1 MATNFYFSQGSKS
14 EQQVYESIVIE
25 SIKMNGQDVY
35 YLPRDLVNV
44 DTIWQDDPT
53 SSFNSS
59 HKVEM
64 YIENVEGFEGEGDI
78 FTKFGVEIR
87 DQATFVVSRT
97 RWTAQVKKYD
107 SEITAIRPLEGDLI
121 YLPLSKSFFQIMRV
135 EHESPF
141 YQLRNVPTYRLFCEL
156 FEYTGE
162 KIDTGIT
169 EIDNIEAAAGYE
181 LALTLQDSSD
191 IGFVKGNDI
200 TQTFTDSNSISY
212 TLMAEILSYNDS
224 SNILKVGHLRSSDGK
239 YHTFTTGNITSNDST
254 GTAAGLLTRT
264 ITAVSEDLP
273 VVTAQNTDFDTVA
286 TDFLDFTEDNP
297 FGDPADQ

>member
-1 MATNFYFSQGSKS
+1 MATNFYFSQGVKS
-14 EQQVYESIVIE
+14 EQQLYESIVIE
-25 SIKMNGQDVY
+25 SIKMYGQDVY

-44 DTIWQDDPT
+44 DTIFRDDPT

-59 HKVEM
+59 HKIEM
-64 YIENVEGFEGEGDI
+64 YIENTDGFDGEGDI

-162 KIDTGIT
+162 DIDTGVVQ
-169 EIDNIEAAAGYE
+169 IDNVEKTGYE
-181 LALTLQDSSD
+181 VALTLKDSSAV
-191 IGFVKGNDI
+191 GFVIGNQI
-200 TQTFTDSNSISY
+200 TQTFSDSHGSSQ
-212 TLMAEILSYNDS
+212 TLTAEITDYADS
-224 SNILKVGHLRSSDGK
+224 TNILKVAHLSASDGL
-239 YHTFTTGNITSNDST
+239 YHMFSAGDITSLDST
-254 GTAAGLLTRT
+254 GTAANTITRT
-264 ITAVSEDLP
+264 ITAINEELAQ
-273 VVTAQNTDFDTVA
+273 VTAQNTGFDTVA
-286 TDFLDFTEDNP
+286 TDFLDFSEDNP
-297 FGDPADQ
+297 FGDPADM